1 MSPSITADWV
11 GGMTDNTVL
20 ADLQSLVGADVALAP
35 TDTLLDKH
43 TRDFCVTG
51 SRDVGVQAFVFPR
64 STEQVSKVLRYCNE
78 RGIAV
83 QPQGGLTGLAGGAV
97 PVGPC
102 IILGLERMRTV
113 RELDSAAGTITVDA
127 GVTMETVQ
135 KTAEAADL
143 FFPLDLGGR
152 GSCQVGGNVSTN
164 AGGNRVLRYGMARDL
179 VLGVEAVLADGT
191 VIDALRKVIKNN
203 SGYDVRQLFI
213 GAEGTLGIITGVV
226 LRLFPKPK
234 SACTGICAVQDYAGV
249 LELLRRARSG
259 FGSLLSAFEVMWP
272 DFYQLGTVALG
283 RKPPLELGH
292 GVYVL
297 IETLGTDPEA
307 DQARYENVIGEA
319 LEAGV
324 VKDAIIAQSQRE
336 ATELWAVR
344 DSPGEWQKGA
354 HWPQL
359 GFDVSVPTG
368 EIGPLADEIG
378 AELKRRWPELVA
390 VFFGHVADGNLHVSV
405 RMSGHNIPEL
415 DIENA
420 VYGIVAKRRGSI
432 SAEHGIGS
440 LKIPFLHFSRSE
452 GEIAL
457 MRAIKQ
463 AMDPKGILNPGKVL
477 PAVGSS
483 GGH

>member
-1 MSPSITADWV
+1 
-11 GGMTDNTVL
+11 MTDDNIL
-20 ADLQSLVGADVALAP
+20 AELQALVGADVALAP
-35 TDTLLDKH
+35 TATLLEKH

-51 SRDVGVQAFVFPR
+51 AVDVGVRALVFPR
-64 STEQVSKVLRYCNE
+64 AAEQVSKVLAYCNE

-83 QPQGGLTGLAGGAV
+83 QPQGGMTGLAGGAV

-102 IILGLERMRTV
+102 VIIGLERMRTV
-113 RELDSAAGTITVDA
+113 RELDTAAGTITVEA

-135 KTAEAADL
+135 KSADAAEL

-152 GSCQVGGNVSTN
+152 GSCQIGGNVSTN

-179 VLGVEAVLADGT
+179 VLGIEAVLADGT

-203 SGYDVRQLFI
+203 SGYDLRQLFI
-213 GAEGTLGIITGVV
+213 GAEGTLGIITAVV
-226 LRLFPKPK
+226 LRLFPKPR
-234 SACTGICAVQDYAGV
+234 SACTGICAVDDYAGV
-249 LELLRRARSG
+249 LELLKRVRSG
-259 FGSLLSAFEVMWP
+259 FGSLLSAYEVMWP
-272 DFYQLGTVALG
+272 DFYELGTVALG

-307 DQARYENVIGEA
+307 DQARYETVIGEA
-319 LEAGV
+319 IEAGI

-344 DSPGEWQKGA
+344 DSPGEWQKGV

-368 EIGPLADEIG
+368 EIGPLADEIN

-390 VFFGHVADGNLHVSV
+390 VFFGHVADGNLHVSA
-405 RMSGHNIPEL
+405 RMSGHSIPEL

-420 VYGIVAKRRGSI
+420 VYGIVSRRRGSI

-452 GEIAL
+452 AEIAL

-463 AMDPKGILNPGKVL
+463 AMDPKGIMNPGKL
-477 PAVGSS
+477 FSPAAG
-483 GGH
+483 

>member
-1 MSPSITADWV
+1 MTASK
-11 GGMTDNTVL
+11 VL
-20 ADLQSLVGADVALAP
+20 QDLVALVGADIALAP
-35 TDTLLDKH
+35 TAPLLDKH
-43 TRDFCVTG
+43 TADFCVQG
-51 SRDVGVQAFVFPR
+51 RRDAGVMALVFPR
-64 STEQVSKVLRYCNE
+64 TTEQVSQVLRYCNDH
-78 RGIAV
+78 GIAV

-102 IILGLERMRTV
+102 VVIALERMRAIK
-113 RELDSAAGTITVDA
+113 ELDTAAGTITVEA
-127 GVTMETVQ
+127 GVTMEAVQ
-135 KTAEAADL
+135 KAADAAEL

-152 GSCQVGGNVSTN
+152 GSCQIGGNVSTN

-203 SGYDVRQLFI
+203 SGYDLRQLFI
-213 GAEGTLGIITGVV
+213 GAEGTLGIITQIV
-226 LRLFPKPK
+226 LRLFPKPR
-234 SACTGICAVQDYAGV
+234 SNCTGICAVKDYAGV
-249 LELLRRARSG
+249 LELLQRSRTG
-259 FGSLLSAFEVMWP
+259 FGAQLSAFEVMWP
-272 DFYQLGTVALG
+272 DFYRLGTVSLG

-292 GVYVL
+292 DAYVL
-297 IETLGTDPEA
+297 IETLGTDPEI
-307 DQARYENVIGEA
+307 DQVRYETVISEA
-319 LEAGV
+319 IEAGV
-324 VKDAIIAQSQRE
+324 VQDAIIAQSQRE

-344 DSPGEWQKGA
+344 DSPGEWSKGV

-368 EIGPLADEIG
+368 EIGALAEEIG
-378 AELKRRWPELVA
+378 AELRTRWPELVA

-405 RMSGHNIPEL
+405 RMSGHSIPEL

-420 VYGIVAKRRGSI
+420 VYGIVARRRGSI

-452 GEIAL
+452 AELAL

-463 AMDPKGILNPGKVL
+463 AMDPKGIMNPGKVF
-477 PAVGSS
+477 AS
-483 GGH
+483 GRVLH

>member
-1 MSPSITADWV
+1 
-11 GGMTDNTVL
+11 MTDETVL
-20 ADLQSLVGADVALAP
+20 ASLQALVGADVALAP
-35 TDTLLDKH
+35 TPSLLGKH

-51 SRDVGVQAFVFPR
+51 AAGVQVHALVFPR
-64 STEQVSKVLRYCNE
+64 STEHVSKVLAYCNAH
-78 RGIAV
+78 GIAV

-102 IILGLERMRTV
+102 VILCMERMRAI
-113 RELDSAAGTITVDA
+113 RELDTAAGTITVDA
-127 GVTMETVQ
+127 GVTMEAVQ
-135 KTAEAADL
+135 KAADAAEL

-152 GSCQVGGNVSTN
+152 GSCQIGGNISTN

-213 GAEGTLGIITGVV
+213 GAEGTLGIVTGVV

-234 SACTGICAVQDYAGV
+234 SACTGICAVDDYAGV
-249 LELLRRARSG
+249 LELLRRARGG
-259 FGSLLSAFEVMWP
+259 FGALLSAFEVMWP
-272 DFYQLGTVALG
+272 AFYELGTVGAG
-283 RKPPLELGH
+283 RKPPLEPGH
-292 GVYVL
+292 GAYVL

-307 DQARYENVIGEA
+307 DQARYEAVIGEA
-319 LEAGV
+319 IEAGV

-336 ATELWAVR
+336 ATGLWSVR
-344 DSPGEWQKGA
+344 DSPGEWSRTA

-368 EIGPLADEIG
+368 EIGPLAEEID
-378 AELKRRWPELVA
+378 AELKRRWPALSA
-390 VFFGHVADGNLHVSV
+390 LFFGHVADGNLHVSV
-405 RMSGHNIPEL
+405 RMSGHDIPEL

-420 VYGIVAKRRGSI
+420 VYGIVAQRRGSV

-452 GEIAL
+452 AEIAL
-457 MRAIKQ
+457 MRAIKK

-477 PAVGSS
+477 PAA
-483 GGH
+483 